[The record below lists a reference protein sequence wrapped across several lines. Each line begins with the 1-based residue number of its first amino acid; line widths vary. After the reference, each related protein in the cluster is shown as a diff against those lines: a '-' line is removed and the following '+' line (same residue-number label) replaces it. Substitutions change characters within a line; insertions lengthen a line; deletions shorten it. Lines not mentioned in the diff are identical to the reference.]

1 MEKWIKWLWHRH
13 GATVC
18 IQVMLLIVLF
28 ACAETVS
35 SSEKH
40 ISISHGHGTEGV
52 KAAYE
57 MADKHC
63 RQFGKVAVPS
73 VSGRRVTTF
82 RCE

>member
-1 MEKWIKWLWHRH
+1 MEKGIKWVWHRH
-13 GATVC
+13 SATVC
-18 IQVMLLIVLF
+18 IQVMLLIVLV

-40 ISISHGHGTEGV
+40 ISISHGRGNV

-63 RQFGKVAVPS
+63 RQFDKVAVHS

>member
-1 MEKWIKWLWHRH
+1 MEKPIKWLWHRH

-35 SSEKH
+35 SSETY
-40 ISISHGHGTEGV
+40 ISISHGRGTESV

-63 RQFGKVAVPS
+63 RQFGKVAVPTLR
-73 VSGRRVTTF
+73 VRRVTTF
-82 RCE
+82 RGA